1 MGGGGG
7 WVSEE
12 EVECLACKEGWVI
25 FANTKLKKLC
35 EIGRGV
41 VERAEHETDVARRR
55 DGLG

>member
-1 MGGGGG
+1 M
-7 WVSEE
+7 SEE

-35 EIGRGV
+35 ETGRGV
-41 VERAEHETDVARRR
+41 VERAEHEIDVARRR